1 MEKIVQLI
9 DNQIKDIEIVN
20 FEKFVLYTNLK
31 IRKYVNLG
39 KSKKGKM
46 KRLYLWK
53 QTNNES
59 ELLEGVDYNTL
70 QVSVYKKIII
80 THEN

>member
-1 MEKIVQLI
+1 
-9 DNQIKDIEIVN
+9 
-20 FEKFVLYTNLK
+20 
-31 IRKYVNLG
+31 
-39 KSKKGKM
+39 M